1 MKRIKKIGTTMIA
14 TVIAMGLFSLPVSA
28 HVTVNPAT
36 SGVSS
41 WETYTIK
48 VPVEKDMATTKI
60 TLKIPEGVEFQQY
73 EPVPGWKVSEQK
85 DTSGK
90 IKSVTWEATGEGI
103 LPGQF
108 QQFTFIAKN
117 PDKEQKV
124 PWDAYQQY
132 KDGDIVEWTGDE
144 KADKPHSFTTITKG
158 TVLPEEHGELK
169 ASDSKE
175 KESTSLQITA
185 ILLSILSIIVSLGTC
200 IFVFRRKKQ

>member
-1 MKRIKKIGTTMIA
+1 MIA

-28 HVTVNPAT
+28 HVTVKPAT

-144 KADKPHSFTTITKG
+144 KTDKPHSFTTITKG
-158 TVLPEEHGELK
+158 TVLTGEHGELK